1 MIQIAETATMQ
12 ARPQPTSH
20 VHLVRV
26 EDGFP
31 VIARP
36 AESNPED
43 RIPMATITHAI
54 GAALESVGLRR
65 PAKRLRDGGRCKDF
79 LDQADAI
86 ADRGLGLVCT
96 LKTVLP
102 EGGYRAC
109 FRADNDRAKDVDF
122 DVS

>member
-1 MIQIAETATMQ
+1 
-12 ARPQPTSH
+12 
-20 VHLVRV
+20 
-26 EDGFP
+26 
-31 VIARP
+31 
-36 AESNPED
+36 
-43 RIPMATITHAI
+43 MATITHAI

-65 PAKRLRDGGRCKDF
+65 LATRLQDGSRCMGF

-109 FRADNDRAKDVDF
+109 FRADKDRAKGADF
-122 DVS
+122 DIS